1 MLYRDA
7 LKKAMDDLMEIDDTI
22 VLLGEDIGF
31 YGGNYRVTD
40 GLFAKYGEKRV
51 IDTPIAENSIVG
63 NAIGMA
69 LGGLRPIA
77 EIMTSNFSLLAYD
90 QIVNHLAKIRYM
102 SGGDL
107 CIPLTIRMPQGVAKQ
122 LAAQHSQSFER
133 IFASIPGLK
142 VFTASDSITA
152 YYGLKQ
158 AILSDDPVIFLEHIL
173 LYSQDFPFYE
183 IDNFDITKQRVI
195 KNGENI
201 TLVSY
206 LKMLHDSLQA
216 VKEVEKVLGIT
227 VEVIELTS
235 LSPLNLDLVY
245 ESVKKTKR
253 LVVVSEEPKTGSFT
267 SEIITKVMENCF
279 YYLDGPPLRITAED
293 TPISYNRNLE
303 LFSIPT
309 PDKIA
314 TKIINW
320 GREHGL

>member
-7 LKKAMDDLMEIDDTI
+7 LKKAIDELMEIDDTI
-22 VLLGEDIGF
+22 VILGEDVGF

-40 GLFAKYGEKRV
+40 GLFSKYGEKRV

-69 LGGLRPIA
+69 FGGLRPVV
-77 EIMTSNFSLLAYD
+77 EIMTVNFSLLAYD
-90 QIVNHLAKIRYM
+90 QIVNQLAKIRYM
-102 SGGDL
+102 SGGDI

-158 AILSDDPVIFLEHIL
+158 AILSDDPVIFLEHLL
-173 LYSQDFPFYE
+173 LYSQDFLFYE
-183 IDNFDITKQRVI
+183 INDFDITKQRIV
-195 KNGENI
+195 KSGENI
-201 TLVSY
+201 TLVSC
-206 LKMLHDSLQA
+206 LKILHDSLEA
-216 VKEVEKVLGIT
+216 VKEVEKKLGIT

-279 YYLDGPPLRITAED
+279 YYLDAPPLRITAED
-293 TPISYNRNLE
+293 TPTPYNRKLE